1 MGQIDRDFLLRCN
14 DYEICDVSV
23 PKEDD
28 EDDGPEVPAAIGGR
42 PPDLAKMNRER
53 EEKIRRYREQKLL
66 EDRVGELRA
75 AVLDAPDR
83 ADEGRI
89 DGFFCRVRWLR
100 IRTLITDYWN
110 GLKNILYQ
118 EQQQMYWSFQKQ
130 QPCIQIVAEIF
141 PKFKRRMGISRTQR

>member
-1 MGQIDRDFLLRCN
+1 MNFRPQRCN

-28 EDDGPEVPAAIGGR
+28 EDEDDGPEVSAAIGGR

-53 EEKIRRYREQKLL
+53 EEKIRRDREQKQL
-66 EDRVGELRA
+66 EERVGELRA

-89 DGFFCRVRWLR
+89 DGFFCRVRWL
-100 IRTLITDYWN
+100 
-110 GLKNILYQ
+110 
-118 EQQQMYWSFQKQ
+118 
-130 QPCIQIVAEIF
+130 
-141 PKFKRRMGISRTQR
+141 